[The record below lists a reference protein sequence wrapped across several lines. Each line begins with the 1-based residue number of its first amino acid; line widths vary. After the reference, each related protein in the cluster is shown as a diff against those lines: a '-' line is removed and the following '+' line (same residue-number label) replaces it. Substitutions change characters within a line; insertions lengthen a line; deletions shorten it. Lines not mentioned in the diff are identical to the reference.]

1 MTENKTFLGGIS
13 KSVTAVVDKYAG
25 QETRKQIENQVG
37 TLAACMYI
45 DIGVCRLHRGLIYSI
60 F

>member
-1 MTENKTFLGGIS
+1 MIENKTFLGGIS

-25 QETRKQIENQVG
+25 QETRKQIESQVG

-45 DIGVCRLHRGLIYSI
+45 DIDVYRLN
-60 F
+60 

>member
-25 QETRKQIENQVG
+25 TETRKQIENQVE
-37 TLAACMYI
+37 TLAASTCSYI
-45 DIGVCRLHRGLIYSI
+45 DECRLH
-60 F
+60 

>member
-25 QETRKQIENQVG
+25 TETRKQIENQVE
-37 TLAACMYI
+37 TLAASTCRYI
-45 DIGVCRLHRGLIYSI
+45 DECRLHRELTY
-60 F
+60 FVF